1 MSRSDD
7 TGTRHGTRLA
17 LTTVSDLYRQG
28 VEVLSAAGIDNARR
42 ETTWIL
48 EAVLQLPSVAIHT
61 SDRPVAADQ
70 DARARQLIARR
81 AAREPLQYLLGTQDF
96 CGLEVEVDP
105 RVLIPRPETEV
116 LVSEVLAH
124 AGAARDPVI
133 ADIGTGSGC
142 IAIALA
148 RALPDARLYAV
159 DQSPGAVTLAA
170 RNAVRLGV
178 GDRITFLPG
187 DLLQPLRELGLQ
199 GRVTIVVSNPPYIP
213 EGELSGL
220 MPEVAT
226 FEPRLALAGGR
237 DGLAIHRRLL
247 EESPAFLTKGGLL
260 TLEIGQGQDRPLLA
274 LAESHGG
281 YRHLHTV
288 RDPAGIGRVLCFEW
302 TGDVS

>member
-28 VEVLSAAGIDNARR
+28 VEALSAAGIENARR

-48 EAVLQLPSVAIHT
+48 EAALQLPPITIHT
-61 SDRPVAADQ
+61 SDRPVAAGRE
-70 DARARQLIARR
+70 ARARRLFARR
-81 AAREPLQYLLGTQDF
+81 AARQPLQYLLGTQEF
-96 CGLEVEVDP
+96 CGLEFEVDP
-105 RVLIPRPETEV
+105 HVLIPRPETEL

-124 AGAARDPVI
+124 VGAVRPPVI

-142 IAIALA
+142 IAIALG
-148 RALPDARLYAV
+148 RALPAARIYAV
-159 DQSPGAVTLAA
+159 DQSPAAMTLAA
-170 RNAVRLGV
+170 RNALRLGA
-178 GDRITFLPG
+178 GDRVTFRHG

-213 EGELSGL
+213 DGDLPGL
-220 MPEVAT
+220 MPEVST

-247 EESPAFLTKGGLL
+247 HESPELLTEDGLL
-260 TLEIGQGQDRPLLA
+260 ALEIGQGQAGRLLA
-274 LAESHGG
+274 LAEAHGG

-288 RDPAGIGRVLCFEW
+288 RDQAGIERVMCLRKR
-302 TGDVS
+302 